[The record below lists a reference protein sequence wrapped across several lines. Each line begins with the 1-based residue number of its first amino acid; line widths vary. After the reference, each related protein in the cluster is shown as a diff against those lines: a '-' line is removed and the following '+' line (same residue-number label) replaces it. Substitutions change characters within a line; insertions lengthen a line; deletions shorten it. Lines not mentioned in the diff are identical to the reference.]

1 MQQSEKEV
9 QPSWHGEN
17 PLSKGDYTMKIAVT
31 STGPTL
37 DDYVSTEFDH
47 SRFLLIID
55 FDTFEY
61 ETMISPIVVDS
72 SSTAGELFAQQLLQS
87 DVSIILA
94 NHISLSVL
102 KSFLESL
109 RGTGI
114 QIIDGMNGSVR
125 SAVRQF
131 KEMCMGDTV
140 VVPSED
146 ILD

>member
-1 MQQSEKEV
+1 
-9 QPSWHGEN
+9 
-17 PLSKGDYTMKIAVT
+17 MKMAVT

-47 SRFLLIID
+47 GRYLLIID
-55 FDTFEY
+55 FDSFEY

-72 SSTAGELFAQQLLQS
+72 SSTTGALFAQQLLQE
-87 DVSIILA
+87 DVSMILT
-94 NHISLSVL
+94 NHISFNVL
-102 KSFLESL
+102 KSFLKSL

-131 KEMCMGDTV
+131 KEMCMADTIV
-140 VVPSED
+140 MSSKD

>member
-1 MQQSEKEV
+1 VGKFV
-9 QPSWHGEN
+9 YK
-17 PLSKGDYTMKIAVT
+17 SKASSFVKFSNNNGDYTMKIAVT

-37 DDYVSTEFDH
+37 DDNISTEFDQ
-47 SRFLLIID
+47 SRYLLIID

-72 SSTAGELFAQQLLQS
+72 SSTTGTLFAQQLLQA
-87 DVSIILA
+87 DVSKVLA
-94 NHISLSVL
+94 SHISFNAV
-102 KSFLESL
+102 KSFLKSL

-125 SAVRQF
+125 NAVRQF
-131 KEMCMGDTV
+131 KEICMAETV
-140 VVPSED
+140 VIPSKD

>member
-1 MQQSEKEV
+1 
-9 QPSWHGEN
+9 
-17 PLSKGDYTMKIAVT
+17 MKIAVT

-37 DDYVSTEFDH
+37 DDYVSTEFDQ
-47 SRFLLIID
+47 SRYLLIID
-55 FDTFEY
+55 FDSFEY

-72 SSTAGELFAQQLLQS
+72 SSTTGALFAQQLLQE
-87 DVSIILA
+87 DVSMILT
-94 NHISLSVL
+94 NHISFNVL
-102 KSFLESL
+102 KSFLKSL

-131 KEMCMGDTV
+131 KEMCMADTIV
-140 VVPSED
+140 MSSKD

>member
-1 MQQSEKEV
+1 
-9 QPSWHGEN
+9 
-17 PLSKGDYTMKIAVT
+17 MKIAVT

-37 DDYVSTEFDH
+37 DDYISTEFDH
-47 SRFLLIID
+47 SRFLLIIEV
-55 FDTFEY
+55 DTFEY

-87 DVSIILA
+87 DVSMLLA

-114 QIIDGMNGSVR
+114 HIIDGMNGSVR
-125 SAVRQF
+125 SVVRQF
-131 KEMCMGDTV
+131 KKMCIADTV
-140 VVPSED
+140 VIPSED
-146 ILD
+146 IMD